1 MKNLKLSL
9 LILFI
14 TISSYA
20 QQNEVKIIPIKIT
33 ENIYML
39 KGQGGNIGLFI
50 GEDGVFMIDD
60 QFAPLSSKI
69 LAAIKDIT
77 NKPIKYLVNSHW
89 HGDHT
94 GGNEN
99 FQKEG
104 ALILAH
110 ENVRKRMSLPKIVR
124 GKTKKALPKE
134 ALPVISF
141 SDNIMLHINNE
152 DVLVSHVHNAHTDG
166 DAIIYFTS
174 SNVIHM
180 GDTYFQGKFPYID
193 LSSGGNV
200 NGVISAAEKVILL
213 SDNETKIIPGHG
225 NISNKKELI
234 AFKNMLVELRTNI
247 QSEID
252 NKKPLEEV
260 VLNEALTSK
269 YSSYSGW
276 INEEKIITAIYKSLL
291 EK

>member
-69 LAAIKDIT
+69 LATIKDIT

-110 ENVRKRMSLPKIVR
+110 ENVRKRMSLSKIVR

-193 LSSGGNV
+193 LSSGGNI

-291 EK
+291 KK